1 MIQNTLIDLCR
12 QLGKRKC
19 NIILNYLIIILAFVI
34 VISFLSLNAFSQ
46 SNHSIPTPSDLIISE
61 RLLQEVSFNQ
71 YIFRSYREKPIGW
84 GVFQIFKDDN
94 LVYQSDVDIKFWVEE
109 EDDSILKMGTDITGD
124 GQPNLVVFHW
134 CGNAYGT
141 GDRYVFSIGEEFKLI
156 QILPYGYFEDVNN
169 DRVLEFIAYDN
180 TFSFWHASH
189 AGSPYPKLIY
199 EYKKDNYQLS
209 PALMYKPLPTAQ
221 EEEKAIIQIKKYI
234 TECEER
240 GWKDLIWYY
249 EGTYLPSLVW
259 SYMLDLLYSG
269 HPLEARQFL
278 DKVWPQDK
286 SGKELFLFNFKE
298 KLNRSNYWREVREVL
313 YKTPEEKEIW
323 KMKDEGKPEGYGQLT
338 ITSTPEDASIYF
350 DDEPKGRTPLTLT
363 KIFVGPH
370 KLRLDSSGYED
381 WEEYI
386 YISSLQKKEINIK
399 LVAKTGDTSVR
410 VSTDPKGA
418 AVYLDGTYMGEG
430 PVTLK
435 KVAPGEHLLKV
446 SKKGYEDWLDSFTSH
461 PGEHYFVETFLK
473 HKGYGQIRITST
485 PEGASIIFDEEYKG
499 KAPLTLSEIPVGE
512 HKLKLDSSGYEDWE
526 ENILV
531 SSIQVKEVDVE
542 LVAKTGD
549 AIVKVW
555 PTPDETKEAKV
566 YLDGEYIGQG
576 FCQVKHVSPG
586 EHTIKVTKPDYE
598 VWENVLSFYPGETHI
613 VAVDLKATGNSGLSI
628 EINSLTLPLF
638 VLIGLILLTV
648 AFLFYKNFQKKRRN
662 LNK

>member
-1 MIQNTLIDLCR
+1 MTQDMLIDLS
-12 QLGKRKC
+12 RKHNREMC
-19 NIILNYLIIILAFVI
+19 TILSNSLIIILTFVI
-34 VISFLSLNAFSQ
+34 VISILSLNAFSQ

-61 RLLQEVSFNQ
+61 RLLQEASFNQ
-71 YIFRSYREKPIGW
+71 YIFCSYREKPIGW
-84 GVFQIFKDDN
+84 GVFQVFKDDN

-109 EDDSILKMGTDITGD
+109 EDDSLLKMGTDITGD

-156 QILPYGYFEDVNN
+156 QILPHGNFEDV
-169 DRVLEFIAYDN
+169 DHDGVLEFITQDRN
-180 TFSFWHASH
+180 FIFWHACH
-189 AGSPYPKLIY
+189 AGSPLPNLVYSY
-199 EYKKDNYQLS
+199 QNGNYQLS

-286 SGKELFLFNFKE
+286 PGKELFLFNFKE
-298 KLNRSNYWREVREVL
+298 KLNGSNYWRKISEAL

-323 KMKDEGKPEGYGQLT
+323 RMKDEGKPEGYGQLT
-338 ITSTPEDASIYF
+338 ITSIPEDASIYF

-386 YISSLQKKEINIK
+386 TISSLQKKEINVE
-399 LVAKTGDTSVR
+399 LVAKTGDTTIR
-410 VSTDPKGA
+410 ITTNPKGA
-418 AVYLDGTYMGEG
+418 AVYFDSTFIGEG

-461 PGEHYFVETFLK
+461 PGEYYFIETFLEPK
-473 HKGYGQIRITST
+473 SY
-485 PEGASIIFDEEYKG
+485 EN
-499 KAPLTLSEIPVGE
+499 SESNKFSYIVPNLVLVG
-512 HKLKLDSSGYEDWE
+512 L
-526 ENILV
+526 LV
-531 SSIQVKEVDVE
+531 FSF
-542 LVAKTGD
+542 
-549 AIVKVW
+549 IV
-555 PTPDETKEAKV
+555 
-566 YLDGEYIGQG
+566 
-576 FCQVKHVSPG
+576 
-586 EHTIKVTKPDYE
+586 
-598 VWENVLSFYPGETHI
+598 
-613 VAVDLKATGNSGLSI
+613 
-628 EINSLTLPLF
+628 LF
-638 VLIGLILLTV
+638 
-648 AFLFYKNFQKKRRN
+648 F
-662 LNK
+662 

>member
-12 QLGKRKC
+12 QLDKRKC

-34 VISFLSLNAFSQ
+34 VISFLFLNAFSQ

-109 EDDSILKMGTDITGD
+109 EDDSILKMGNDITGD

-189 AGSPYPKLIY
+189 AGSPYLELIY

-209 PALMYKPLPTAQ
+209 PALMYKPLPTAL

-240 GWKDLIWYY
+240 GRKDLIWYY

-298 KLNRSNYWREVREVL
+298 KLNGSNYWREVREDL

-338 ITSTPEDASIYF
+338 ITSTPEGASIYF
-350 DDEPKGRTPLTLT
+350 DDVPKRRTPLTLT
-363 KIFVGPH
+363 KTFVGPH

-386 YISSLQKKEINIK
+386 TVSSLQNKEINIE

-430 PVTLK
+430 PITLK

-446 SKKGYEDWLDSFTSH
+446 SKKGYEDWYDTLTFH
-461 PGEHYFVETFLK
+461 PGEYYFIETFLEPK
-473 HKGYGQIRITST
+473 EYGQIRITST
-485 PEGASIIFDEEYKG
+485 PEGASIIFNEEYKG

-526 ENILV
+526 EYISISSLQKKEMNI
-531 SSIQVKEVDVE
+531 E

-555 PTPDETKEAKV
+555 PTPKEAEV
-566 YLDGEYIGQG
+566 FLDGVYRGKG
-576 FCQVKHVSPG
+576 FLILEKVSPG
-586 EHTIKVTKPDYE
+586 EHLLKVTKEGYKD
-598 VWENVLSFYPGETHI
+598 WQNTLSFYPGETHI
-613 VAVDLKATGNSGLSI
+613 VLADLKAKAKEKVPLEKG
-628 EINSLTLPLF
+628 SLKTPIL
-638 VLIGLILLTV
+638 VLIGLVIFTFVVLCYEGLQKE
-648 AFLFYKNFQKKRRN
+648 KNKKSSD
-662 LNK
+662 

>member
-12 QLGKRKC
+12 QLDKRKC

-34 VISFLSLNAFSQ
+34 VISFLFLNAFSQ

-94 LVYQSDVDIKFWVEE
+94 LVYQSDIDIKFWIEE
-109 EDDSILKMGTDITGD
+109 VDDSILKMGTDITGD

-209 PALMYKPLPTAQ
+209 PALMYKPLPTTL

-298 KLNRSNYWREVREVL
+298 KLNGSNYWREVREGL

-338 ITSTPEDASIYF
+338 IISTPEGASIYF

-386 YISSLQKKEINIK
+386 TISSLQKKEMNIE

-410 VSTDPKGA
+410 VTTSPKGA
-418 AVYLDGTYMGEG
+418 AVYLDDTYMGEG
-430 PVTLK
+430 PITLK

-446 SKKGYEDWLDSFTSH
+446 SKKGYEDWSDTLTFH
-461 PGEHYFVETFLK
+461 PGEYYFIETFLK

-499 KAPLTLSEIPVGE
+499 KTPLTLSEIPVGE

-555 PTPDETKEAKV
+555 PIPKEAEV
-566 YLDGEYIGQG
+566 FLDGVYVGKG
-576 FCQVKHVSPG
+576 FLLLEKVSPG
-586 EHTIKVTKPDYE
+586 EHILKVTKKDYKD
-598 VWENVLSFYPGETHI
+598 WESTLSFYPGETHI
-613 VAVDLKATGNSGLSI
+613 VSAELKAKEEVSFKNPVFI
-628 EINSLTLPLF
+628 
-638 VLIGLILLTV
+638 LIGLVIFSIVVLYYEGLKRE
-648 AFLFYKNFQKKRRN
+648 KNKKGSN
-662 LNK
+662 